1 MIYLLAEQLTFCLFL
16 PRPPIVRTA
25 VRGKEIAA
33 HKHRVHTASVRR
45 ERKRAGGEGCCTVLT
60 WNRCCS
66 LAIVLLCAVT
76 PSSSPR
82 RGGST
87 LDSRRAGNEQVEARG
102 REEKT
107 GEGKNDNDPRPVL
120 NKALCRIHFMR
131 NCSNVG

>member
-66 LAIVLLCAVT
+66 LAIVTARCIVVRCDSLLL
-76 PSSSPR
+76 P
-82 RGGST
+82 
-87 LDSRRAGNEQVEARG
+87 QARG
-102 REEKT
+102 
-107 GEGKNDNDPRPVL
+107 
-120 NKALCRIHFMR
+120 
-131 NCSNVG
+131 